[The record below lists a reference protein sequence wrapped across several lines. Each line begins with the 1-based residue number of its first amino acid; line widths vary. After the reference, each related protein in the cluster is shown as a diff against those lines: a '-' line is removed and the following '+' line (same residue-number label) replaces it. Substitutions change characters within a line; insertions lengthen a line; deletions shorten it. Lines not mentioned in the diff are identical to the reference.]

1 MTKLTVATNFLTA
14 AMVVSLVLQFSVIL
28 TR

>member
-1 MTKLTVATNFLTA
+1 MKTFAVVTNFLTA
-14 AMVVSLVLQFSVIL
+14 AMVVSLILQFSVIL